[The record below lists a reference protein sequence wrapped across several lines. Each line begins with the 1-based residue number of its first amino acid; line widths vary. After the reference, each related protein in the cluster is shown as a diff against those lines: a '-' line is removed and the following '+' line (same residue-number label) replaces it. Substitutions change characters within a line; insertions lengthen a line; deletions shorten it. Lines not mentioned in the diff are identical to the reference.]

1 MRFRCFNINVLILW
15 KYHGSFGFAPDYKL
29 LRKIEI
35 GRAGEQAWQAGK
47 QARQASWQA
56 EKTRRPEDRAG
67 ATELQ
72 LF

>member
-47 QARQASWQA
+47 LR
-56 EKTRRPEDRAG
+56 RGRPEDRAG

>member
-47 QARQASWQA
+47 PASLPGKLA
-56 EKTRRPEDRAG
+56 S
-67 ATELQ
+67 
-72 LF
+72 